1 MFPCADANVL
11 PEGRTYLIVGTAAVS
26 LDGGALDTEAVRLPA
41 GAAVVANMAVNQRHR
56 GLGIARLLLQAC
68 EKYALAL
75 GLDWVGLAVHKNN
88 APAQELYLSSGYTKL
103 QDAKP
108 IGLPALL
115 NLGLPGSKHIA
126 MVKQLGGESPA
137 RQAHMPIE
145 IL

>member
-26 LDGGALDTEAVRLPA
+26 LDGAALDTEAVRLPA

-68 EKYALAL
+68 EQHALAL
-75 GLDWVGLAVHKNN
+75 GLDCVGLAVHKNN

-115 NLGLPGSKHIA
+115 NFGLPGSKHIA
-126 MVKQLGGESPA
+126 MVKQVGGKFP
-137 RQAHMPIE
+137 Q
-145 IL
+145 